1 MAFNNSDFTNR
12 SEDERKR
19 LKEERRMRMFQ
30 SSVPTDNPIDV
41 SDEKIKAVDIPV
53 TLIDV
58 NPDNEKILN
67 MNKVDMLTEA
77 IKEDGFH
84 GVIEVIKKDNG
95 RYEIL
100 SGHQRYF
107 GACAARLETVPC
119 VISECKDDAEKAM
132 LLLRLNFLGRDYT
145 PLDYARSIQ
154 YYKDKVQKFMK
165 ISGRKRDDVAQ
176 FFDISATTV
185 QRYSTI
191 LKLIPELQSL
201 TEIEDFPWTTLIL
214 AADMTKD
221 MQKQVYEKIM
231 EFHEGNSESGS
242 KISIPSKTLKLI
254 IERVK
259 KNETIEKR
267 EDDELSKKYIDNKIY
282 NLKNSFSKFDV
293 NMVRDKEQTL
303 VYLNELEQMISDLR
317 KKLK

>member
-19 LKEERRMRMFQ
+19 LKEERRMRMFN
-30 SSVPTDNPIDV
+30 SSVPSNDTIDI
-41 SDEKIKAVDIPV
+41 SGEKVKVVDIPV
-53 TLIDV
+53 VLIDA

-67 MNKVDMLTEA
+67 MNKVDMLAEA

-84 GVIEVIKKDNG
+84 GVIEVIKKDDG

-107 GACAARLETVPC
+107 GACTAGLETVPC
-119 VISECKDDAEKAM
+119 VISECKNDAEKAM

-165 ISGRKRDDVAQ
+165 VSGRKRDDVAQ
-176 FFDISATTV
+176 FFDISATSV

-191 LKLIPELQSL
+191 LKLSPELQSL
-201 TEIEDFPWTTLIL
+201 TEIEDFPWTALIS
-214 AADMTKD
+214 AADMTQD

-231 EFHEGNSESGS
+231 EFHEGNNESSS

-254 IERVK
+254 IERVR
-259 KNETIEKR
+259 KNETEEER
-267 EDDELSKKYIDNKIY
+267 EEELLRKCTDNKIFT
-282 NLKNSFSKFDV
+282 LKNNFSKLDF

-303 VYLNELEQMISDLR
+303 LYLNELEQMISDL
-317 KKLK
+317 KEKLK